1 MKYRKLG
8 RSGLTVS
15 EICLGTMTF
24 GGEGFWRV
32 IGAQD
37 QSVADALVK
46 NAVDKGVNFIDTAN
60 VYSNGLSEQILGQSI
75 KNLGLPRDELVIA
88 TKVFGRPML
97 APPGQSVQG
106 TPEQLRRFANPNT
119 WGLSRK
125 HILDAIDASLE
136 RLGLD
141 YVDLYQTHAFDPITP
156 IEETLETFDEIV
168 RSGRARYIGICNN
181 AAWQLAKALGISAAK
196 GLARFESAQMY
207 YSIAGRDLERE
218 ITPLAKEEGFR
229 SCPGGPLAGGFL
241 SGKFTRDGG
250 PNDARRTAFDFPPVD
265 KEKAFDIIDVMR
277 PMRKRAAHPSRKSRS
292 PGCCASR
299 KSPASSSARRTEAQ
313 LENNIAASEVSLTA
327 DELSALNKGVG
338 AEAGISRLDDRAPG
352 RRSAQGALVRTPRR
366 RVSDRAA
373 ARSFVTAA

>member
-1 MKYRKLG
+1 
-8 RSGLTVS
+8 
-15 EICLGTMTF
+15 
-24 GGEGFWRV
+24 
-32 IGAQD
+32 
-37 QSVADALVK
+37 
-46 NAVDKGVNFIDTAN
+46 
-60 VYSNGLSEQILGQSI
+60 
-75 KNLGLPRDELVIA
+75 
-88 TKVFGRPML
+88 
-97 APPGQSVQG
+97 VQG

-181 AAWQLAKALGISAAK
+181 AAWQIAKALGISAAK

-218 ITPLAKEEGFR
+218 ITPLAKEEGL
-229 SCPGGPLAGGFL
+229 SILPWSPLAGGFL

-277 PMRKRAAHPSRKSRS
+277 PMAEGR
-292 PGCCASR
+292 GASVAQIALAWLLR
-299 KSPASSSARRTEAQ
+299 QPQVTSIIIGAKTEAQ

-327 DELSALNKGVG
+327 DELSALNKVSALKPEYPGWM
-338 AEAGISRLDDRAPG
+338 LDR
-352 RRSAQGALVRTPRR
+352 QGADRR
-366 RVSDRAA
+366 NALS
-373 ARSFVTAA
+373 

>member
-46 NAVDKGVNFIDTAN
+46 GAVDKGVNFIDTAN

-181 AAWQLAKALGISAAK
+181 AAWQIAKALGISAAK

-218 ITPLAKEEGFR
+218 ITPLAKEEGL
-229 SCPGGPLAGGFL
+229 SILPWSPLAGGFL

-277 PMRKRAAHPSRKSRS
+277 PMAEGR
-292 PGCCASR
+292 GASVAQIALAWLLR
-299 KSPASSSARRTEAQ
+299 QPQVTSIIIGAKTEAQ

-327 DELSALNKGVG
+327 DELSALNKVSALKPEYPGWM
-338 AEAGISRLDDRAPG
+338 LDR
-352 RRSAQGALVRTPRR
+352 QGADRR
-366 RVSDRAA
+366 NALS
-373 ARSFVTAA
+373 